1 MQAEQKDINRR
12 LDARLERSLDVSLLD
27 RHGKTVNISAS
38 GVYLEVITDDADSFA
53 PGNNLPV
60 KITAA
65 TTTPGLKG
73 RGIVLEGEAVVI
85 RSDIKDVTSHGSKL
99 GIALEF
105 REKLKIVP
113 D

>member
-1 MQAEQKDINRR
+1 MQARQKVINRR
-12 LDARLERSLDVSLLD
+12 IDARLDRSLKVSLFD
-27 RHGKTVNISAS
+27 QHGKTVNISAS
-38 GVYLEVITDDADSFA
+38 GVYLEIITDDVDSFA
-53 PGNNLPV
+53 PGRNLPV

-73 RGIVLEGEAVVI
+73 KGIMLEGDAVVI

-105 REKLKIVP
+105 RERLKMVS